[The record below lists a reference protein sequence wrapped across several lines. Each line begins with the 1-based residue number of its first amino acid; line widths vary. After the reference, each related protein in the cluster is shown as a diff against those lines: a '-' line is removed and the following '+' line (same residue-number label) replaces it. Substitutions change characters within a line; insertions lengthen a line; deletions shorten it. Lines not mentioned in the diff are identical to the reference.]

1 MWRPR
6 NRFIVPLIHIA
17 AWLCLFLYPFLFH
30 YLRLNDSKAVL
41 RIAAQL
47 SLVAAFF
54 YANLHILVP
63 KLLGK
68 KRFFL
73 YFASIAVIMIGVRFG
88 AGYIQQFF
96 NPVFTQ
102 KHESISVAQNTVLIT
117 SFFAWVIS
125 SGIKIT
131 SEWFKSERMKKN
143 IEHEK
148 LQAEILFLKNQVN
161 PHFLFNAL
169 NNIYSMQQLKSEHTG
184 EAILKLSELM
194 RYTLHETSSPAVP
207 LENEITYLRNYVE
220 LQKIGIRSDFDIS
233 FEVEGDP
240 EGLQIEPMLLVPLVE
255 NAFKHGISYVGKE
268 PIIIRLKIEDNSI
281 IQCVENAIAGSQSP
295 NKRTSGIGLVNLRKR
310 LTLLYPNTHHLDIN
324 SGVKKFTACLKMK
337 LKQ

>member
-17 AWLCLFLYPFLFH
+17 VWLCLFLYPFIFH
-30 YLRLNDSKAVL
+30 YLRFSDTSAVF
-41 RIAAQL
+41 RISAQL

-54 YANLHILVP
+54 YFNLHILVP
-63 KLLGK
+63 KLVGK
-68 KRFFL
+68 RRFFL
-73 YFASIAVIMIGVRFG
+73 YFVIVALIITGVGYG

-96 NPVFTQ
+96 NPEFTQ
-102 KHESISVAQNTVLIT
+102 KHESFTVAQNTAIIT

-125 SGIKIT
+125 SGMKIT

-169 NNIYSMQQLKSEHTG
+169 NNIYSMQQLKSPKSG
-184 EAILKLSELM
+184 EAILKLSDLM
-194 RYTLHETSSPAVP
+194 RYTLYETSSATVP

-220 LQKIGIRSDFDIS
+220 LQKLGIREDVNIS
-233 FEVEGDP
+233 FEVVGDP
-240 EGLQIEPMLLVPLVE
+240 TGLQVEPLLLIPLVE
-255 NAFKHGISYVGKE
+255 NAFKHGISYLGKE
-268 PIIIRLKIEDNSI
+268 PINIRLTIEDSSI
-281 IQCVENAIAGSQSP
+281 QLRVENAINTVAG
-295 NKRTSGIGLVNLRKR
+295 NKHTTGIGLTNLRKR
-310 LTLLYPNTHHLDIN
+310 LSLLYPDSYHFEIN
-324 SGVKKFTACLKMK
+324 DRDHKFIATLRINLKK
-337 LKQ
+337 